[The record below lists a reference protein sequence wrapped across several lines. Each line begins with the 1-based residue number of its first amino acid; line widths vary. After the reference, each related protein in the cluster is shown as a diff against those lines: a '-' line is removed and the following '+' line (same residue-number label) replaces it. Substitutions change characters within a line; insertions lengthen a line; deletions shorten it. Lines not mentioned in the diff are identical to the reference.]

1 MLMLQQELKH
11 QLDLIPVTT
20 KTVIKILKID
30 ESISVLLVNP
40 SQGNYTMT
48 PQTGKTDA
56 YDRISITVYVVLGS
70 K

>member
-30 ESISVLLVNP
+30 ESIFVFHLLIRLKETTQWHHKLAELMHKIELV
-40 SQGNYTMT
+40 
-48 PQTGKTDA
+48 
-56 YDRISITVYVVLGS
+56 
-70 K
+70 

>member
-30 ESISVLLVNP
+30 ESIFVFHLLIRLKETT
-40 SQGNYTMT
+40 Q
-48 PQTGKTDA
+48 
-56 YDRISITVYVVLGS
+56 
-70 K
+70 